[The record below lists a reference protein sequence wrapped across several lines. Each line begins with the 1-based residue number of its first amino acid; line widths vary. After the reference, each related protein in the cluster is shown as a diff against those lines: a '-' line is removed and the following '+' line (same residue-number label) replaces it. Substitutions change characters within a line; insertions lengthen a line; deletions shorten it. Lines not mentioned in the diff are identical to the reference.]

1 MYQASVTTVMILL
14 LMCALADAALL
25 PNSQPGKEESTMTSA
40 CWVTVVPAAKCRST
54 INDQRSNNIKPV
66 SSVSI
71 GRPQV

>member
-40 CWVTVVPAAKCRST
+40 CWVTVVPAAKCRS
-54 INDQRSNNIKPV
+54 
-66 SSVSI
+66 
-71 GRPQV
+71 PQS